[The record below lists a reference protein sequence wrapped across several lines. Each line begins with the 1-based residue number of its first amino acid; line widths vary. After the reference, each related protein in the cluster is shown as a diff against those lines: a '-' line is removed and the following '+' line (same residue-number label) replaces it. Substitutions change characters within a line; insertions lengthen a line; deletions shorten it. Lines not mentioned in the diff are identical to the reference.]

1 MKFSP
6 DFPNPKKADSQQGQR
21 SDKRFCGKPSKFHL
35 RIPAR
40 SINPS
45 RYLNPGGKPPHR
57 NNNNSIPGAKK
68 GLTFAATRTPHTN
81 GKVFAFRTLI
91 YSCHAYFPLL
101 FSAGSQAGPK
111 KSARQF
117 RGFPNRPSPRWG
129 RRCRG
134 VWRPGEK
141 GFLGQTLMIRKWVEP
156 TENRRQEL
164 ARVHPSFGTSSVE
177 ETWVGGILSTFT
189 PANLFIFEVFGVI

>member
-101 FSAGSQAGPK
+101 FFCWFASGAQKIGTSISGLSQPPLAPVGEEVP
-111 KSARQF
+111 
-117 RGFPNRPSPRWG
+117 
-129 RRCRG
+129 RG
-134 VWRPGEK
+134 V
-141 GFLGQTLMIRKWVEP
+141 
-156 TENRRQEL
+156 
-164 ARVHPSFGTSSVE
+164 TSR
-177 ETWVGGILSTFT
+177 GKRI
-189 PANLFIFEVFGVI
+189 PRANFND